1 MMGTIF
7 SGMVVTTSDGRG
19 RAQLVQP
26 GNREWATIIQAV
38 SATGWILLPFII
50 LAAQYHQV
58 SWHQECE
65 LPSTWRIRLTDN
77 GWTNNETGL
86 DFIKY
91 FNQYTLNRTQGRYR
105 LLILDGYESHHSTE
119 FELYCKTHNIITLC
133 MLAHSSHKLQP
144 LDIGCFGPLKIA
156 YGQQIEWLIR
166 ARINHIIK
174 TSFLCAFREAFFIS
188 MTEKNI
194 KSGWAGSGLVP
205 YNPDRVISRLDIQL
219 RTPTPP
225 GPGSES
231 QPPPQWTSKTPCTAI
246 EAASQQELIKA
257 RIQNHLN
264 SSPTAL
270 LEAVDQLAK
279 GATTVMHRI
288 TLLHTEVSTLHKANT
303 ALSRQRRAKKTRIP
317 ITGALNIQ
325 EAQDF
330 LDQKAV
336 EKQLQL
342 ETTQGGRSI
351 SGTGKKTRCC
361 RVCGKPGHNARTCKK
376 ALESIDSSFSDVIIV
391 SS

>member
-1 MMGTIF
+1 
-7 SGMVVTTSDGRG
+7 
-19 RAQLVQP
+19 
-26 GNREWATIIQAV
+26 
-38 SATGWILLPFII
+38 
-50 LAAQYHQV
+50 
-58 SWHQECE
+58 
-65 LPSTWRIRLTDN
+65 
-77 GWTNNETGL
+77 
-86 DFIKY
+86 
-91 FNQYTLNRTQGRYR
+91 
-105 LLILDGYESHHSTE
+105 
-119 FELYCKTHNIITLC
+119 
-133 MLAHSSHKLQP
+133 
-144 LDIGCFGPLKIA
+144 LKIA
-156 YGQQIEWLIR
+156 YGQQIEWLIQT
-166 ARINHIIK
+166 RINHIIK

-188 MTEKNI
+188 ITEKNI
-194 KSGWAGSGLVP
+194 KNDWAGSGLVP

-225 GPGSES
+225 GSGSES

-246 EAASQQELIKA
+246 ETASQQELIKA

-342 ETTQGGRSI
+342 ETTQGGRSV
-351 SGTGKKTRCC
+351 SGTGKKTRYC

-376 ALESIDSSFSDVIIV
+376 ALESINLSFSDVIIV